1 MSVESLIQNFGL
13 PALFLGGLVEGDGA
27 GLVGGALSH
36 RGAFSPF
43 AAWASL
49 GTGAAL
55 ADQGLFALARSHRD
69 SAFLA
74 RLVRRP
80 AAQHFLALANRRPA
94 LASMAFRFL
103 FGLRSLGPVALGLS
117 QVPARIYVPC
127 NLIAVALWAALVT
140 ALGYGA
146 GQILHRIF
154 GRLDAGPHLVLVLG
168 VALAALAAV
177 ALVHHL
183 LRNRPPPG

>member
-1 MSVESLIQNFGL
+1 
-13 PALFLGGLVEGDGA
+13 
-27 GLVGGALSH
+27 
-36 RGAFSPF
+36 
-43 AAWASL
+43 
-49 GTGAAL
+49 
-55 ADQGLFALARSHRD
+55 
-69 SAFLA
+69 
-74 RLVRRP
+74 
-80 AAQHFLALANRRPA
+80 
-94 LASMAFRFL
+94 MAFRFL